1 MEKIIIFDTTL
12 RDGEQ
17 SPGASFT
24 VEEKIKVAK
33 QLEKLNVDV
42 IEVGFPASSQGDFEA
57 VREVC
62 REVPG
67 PVITALARTIPS
79 DIERAGE
86 ALKEAKRGRIHTFI
100 ATSPIHMEY
109 KLKMRPSK
117 VLELAVKAIKMA
129 KGYTFD
135 VEFSPE
141 DASRSEPTFLY
152 ELIEA
157 VIEEGAT
164 VINIPDTVGYA
175 VPEEFENLIQN
186 IIKNVPRIKEITLS
200 VHCHNDLGMATA
212 NSLTAIKGGAR
223 QIECTINGIGE
234 RAGNASLEEIV
245 MALKTR
251 SDFFHFFTEI
261 NTVEIY
267 RTSQL
272 VSHLTGMIVQPNKA
286 IVGKNA
292 FRHEAGIHQDG
303 VLKKAATYEIMT
315 PSSIGLEKGELV
327 LGKLSGRH
335 AFKERLEKMGIQMEN
350 SQLEMAFKAF
360 KDLADKKKEVFD
372 EDLISMVEEQTL
384 KIPEVYSLEYIH
396 TVSGNKILSTATVKV
411 KKGDKIFQEAAC
423 GDGPVDAA
431 YRAIDRITGEKL
443 TLIDYSI
450 HSVTRGK
457 DALGEVVIKVQ
468 EKGNL
473 ITGRG
478 ISTDIIEAS
487 VNAYL
492 NAINRLIYRER
503 KPFKE

>member
-1 MEKIIIFDTTL
+1 MERIIIFDTTL

-24 VEEKIKVAK
+24 VEEKIKIAK
-33 QLEKLNVDV
+33 QLKRLNVDA

-57 VREVC
+57 VREVS
-62 REVPG
+62 REVSG
-67 PVITALARTIPS
+67 PVITGLARTIPS

-100 ATSPIHMEY
+100 ATSPIHMKY
-109 KLKMRPSK
+109 KLRMYPSE
-117 VLELAVKAIKMA
+117 VLSLAVKAVKIA
-129 KGYTFD
+129 KGFTSD

-141 DASRSEPTFLY
+141 DASRSEPAFLY

-175 VPEEFENLIQN
+175 TPEEFRGLIQN
-186 IIKNVPRIKEITLS
+186 IIKNVPRIKEVTLS
-200 VHCHNDLGMATA
+200 IHCHNDLGMATA
-212 NSLTAIKGGAR
+212 NSLSAIKGGAR
-223 QIECTINGIGE
+223 QVECTINGIGE

-272 VSHLTGMIVQPNKA
+272 VSRLTGMLIQPNKA

-335 AFKERLEKMGIQMEN
+335 AFKERLEKLGFWMEN
-350 SQLEMAFKAF
+350 SQLKVAFKAF

-372 EDLISMVEEQTL
+372 EDLISIVEEQIF
-384 KIPEVYSLEYIH
+384 KIAEVYSLEYIH

-411 KKGDKIFQEAAC
+411 RKKDKVFQEAAC

-431 YRAIDRITGEKL
+431 YKAIDRITGKKPAL
-443 TLIDYSI
+443 VDYSI
-450 HSVTRGK
+450 RSVTGGK
-457 DALGEVVIKVQ
+457 DALGEVVIKIQ
-468 EKGNL
+468 EKENL
-473 ITGRG
+473 VTGRG
-478 ISTDIIEAS
+478 VSTDIIEAS
-487 VNAYL
+487 VKAYI

-503 KPFKE
+503 KSS